1 MKIGLFFGSFNPI
14 HVGHLIL
21 ASTICDNSDLDKIWF
36 VVSPQNPLKKNKTLL
51 HEFDRLDLV
60 REAIKEDDRFEVTDI
75 EFTMPRPSY
84 TVDTLV
90 YLKEKYSSY
99 DFTLIMGEDNLNTF
113 HKWKNHQIIIDR
125 FSVVV
130 YPRLGFVDKNN
141 FLSFGSVS
149 KVEAPEIQV
158 SSTLIRK
165 NIKDGRSIKYLVP
178 SYLEELILSKGFYS
192 L

>member
-21 ASTICDNSDLDKIWF
+21 ASSICDNSDLEKIWF
-36 VVSPQNPLKKNKTLL
+36 VVSPQNPLKKNNSLL

-60 REAIKEDDRFEVTDI
+60 REAIKDDERFHATDI
-75 EFTMPRPSY
+75 EFGMPKPSY

-90 YLKEKYSSY
+90 YLKEKYPSY
-99 DFTLIMGEDNLNTF
+99 EFTLIMGEDNLNTF
-113 HKWKNHQIIIDR
+113 HKWKNHNSILGD

-130 YPRLGFVDKNN
+130 YPRFGYSDKNN
-141 FLSFGSVS
+141 FLSLENVI
-149 KVEAPEIQV
+149 KVQAPEIQV

-165 NIKDGRSIKYLVP
+165 NIKEGKSIHYLVP
-178 SYLEELILSKGFYS
+178 RNLEELLLSKGFYS
-192 L
+192 